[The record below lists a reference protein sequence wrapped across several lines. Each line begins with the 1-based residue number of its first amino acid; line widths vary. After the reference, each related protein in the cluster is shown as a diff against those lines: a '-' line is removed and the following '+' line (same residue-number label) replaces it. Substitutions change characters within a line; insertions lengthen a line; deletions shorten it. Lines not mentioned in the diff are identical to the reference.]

1 LFDFSSGNDLIPH
14 SSSTISPNL
23 ISQFGSLQP

>member
-1 LFDFSSGNDLIPH
+1 LFDSSSSNNLIPH

-23 ISQFGSLQP
+23 ISQFGSL

>member
-1 LFDFSSGNDLIPH
+1 LFDFSLGIDLIPH